1 MFVDADHAHD
11 KITGRSI
18 TGLVVF
24 VCSTPVVWYS
34 KKQQAVAT
42 STFSAEF
49 TALKA
54 AVEECVNLRYHLR
67 SMGIPVKTATPI
79 YVDNMGVV
87 LNATNLSSSLNKKTV
102 ALSYHFVR
110 EPVANRVIH
119 IRKIDTKDNYADSY
133 TKALLRQEH
142 HSFYYQYQRNG

>member
-1 MFVDADHAHD
+1 MFVDADHAHN

-24 VCSTPVVWYS
+24 VGSTPIIWHL
-34 KKQQAVAT
+34 KRQQAVAT

-54 AVEECVNLRYHLR
+54 AVEECVSLRYHMR

-79 YVDNMGVV
+79 YVDDMGVV
-87 LNATNLSSSLNKKTV
+87 LNTTNPGSSLNKKTV
-102 ALSYHFVR
+102 ALSYYFVR
-110 EPVANRVIH
+110 EHVANRVIH
-119 IRKIDTKDNYADSY
+119 IREIDTKDNYADSY

-142 HSFYYQYQRNG
+142 HSFYYQY